1 MNFVARLFTSLFEML
16 EIIGCPQTMCEVC
29 GGVNEC
35 GCVKVCV
42 CGGVSQCGC
51 VRCVG
56 LWRYISTV
64 YMCGYILWEGVWV
77 CVSMLM

>member
-51 VRCVG
+51 VRCVE
-56 LWRYISTV
+56 V
-64 YMCGYILWEGVWV
+64 
-77 CVSMLM
+77 